1 MSESHSI
8 PWPTITRVAIC
19 VPYGTSGVQGDD
31 DHGLDGHSTS
41 LPNATRGD
49 FSLALECPSCQRTSW
64 ATLILGSKAYEP
76 ERMPTVRMS
85 EGFTVRLGS
94 TLEIRCGHCDVAVW
108 QHNEPISEL

>member
-1 MSESHSI
+1 MSNLIQFPGRPSREWRFVSRMGHPGSRVTTTMGWMDTAPRFQMPLVEI
-8 PWPTITRVAIC
+8 P
-19 VPYGTSGVQGDD
+19 
-31 DHGLDGHSTS
+31 
-41 LPNATRGD
+41 
-49 FSLALECPSCQRTSW
+49 LALECPSCQRTSW